1 MTSTAIS
8 AQGTTLQISTG
19 TGAAVEVTGLQLGF
33 PTIVEATAHG
43 LTNGDVVDFA
53 ALAGNTTLNGQRAVI
68 KNVTT
73 NTFAVDID
81 TTGGAAWTAGGTAT
95 PIEWTKIRNLL
106 TFKGFDGQA
115 AELDATDLD
124 STAKEYLIGLQDW
137 GNLQFDLNRDY
148 TDPGQQALDASKR
161 IASAEQYKLTLPNG
175 RTRTFVAY
183 CKSSPLEGGVDKL
196 VQATSVTLRI
206 SGDVTDA

>member
-8 AQGTTLQISTG
+8 AQGSTLQISTG
-19 TGAAVEVTGLQLGF
+19 TGPAVNIIGLLLGF
-33 PTIVEATAHG
+33 PSIVEATAHG
-43 LTNGDVVDFA
+43 LANGDVVDFA
-53 ALAGNTTLNGQRAVI
+53 ALTGNTTLNGQRAVV
-68 KNVTT
+68 KNVTA

-95 PIEWTKIRNLL
+95 PVQWTKIRGLIS
-106 TFKGFDGQA
+106 FKGFDGQA

-124 STAKEYLIGLQDW
+124 SVAKEFLIGLQDW
-137 GNLQFDLNRDY
+137 GNFQFDLNRDY
-148 TDPGQQALDASKR
+148 GDPGQQALDASKR
-161 IASAEQYKLTLPNG
+161 ASSKDQYKLTLPNG
-175 RTRTFVAY
+175 RTRTFAGY